1 MFLVGVMS
9 VFLFTADF
17 PICTADDVQ
26 QYPCAVFAND
36 QYYVFWM
43 DDRYHFVDSVHAVF
57 GARVST
63 NGTVIDP
70 DGKLLFARE
79 AGFNPCAAYDG
90 TNFLVAFRDSC

>member
-1 MFLVGVMS
+1 MVLAAVMS
-9 VFLFTADF
+9 ILIFNADF
-17 PICTADDVQ
+17 AICTADDVQ

-43 DDRYHFVDSVHAVF
+43 DDRHHFVDSVHAVF

-79 AGFNPCAAYDG
+79 AGFTPCAAYDG
-90 TNFLVAFRDSC
+90 ANFLVVFRDSC